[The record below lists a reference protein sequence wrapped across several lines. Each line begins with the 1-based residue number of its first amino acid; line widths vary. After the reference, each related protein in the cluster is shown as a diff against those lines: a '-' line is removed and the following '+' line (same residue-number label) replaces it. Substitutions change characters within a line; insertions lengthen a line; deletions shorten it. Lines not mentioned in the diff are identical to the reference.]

1 MFKQQSLSQSMA
13 RIGRLIHSTL
23 DFDEIMEQVISEA
36 ASAVGSETAAISL
49 RQGDH
54 WVVRYVH
61 GFPQEVIGARMD
73 DAQEPHAVLAIETK
87 KPVVIDDAFTDERVN
102 REHMKQWGVRS
113 VLVVPLVTEDQAVG
127 VLFFNQH
134 QAGVP
139 FQKSH
144 VEFAGQLASSL
155 SRAVRN
161 AQGRFLGTRGS
172 NRDITARKL
181 AEEALQE
188 AKEQLQVQNEEVQ
201 AQGEE
206 LQTQTEELRA
216 QAGELQIQAG
226 ELKATNEELR
236 ESEQRLRFVLETCH
250 IGAWDMD
257 IAGHTTIR
265 SPEHDRVYGYDSLLP
280 QWTYEMWL
288 AHVVPEDRARVDAIY
303 QNAVKTR
310 SPWSFEYRIRR
321 PDGQVRW
328 IWATGDHRRDADG
341 GVRRVA
347 GIVQDVT
354 ERKRAEESL
363 QRAHE
368 ELQVRSEE
376 LTIANEELREQEQ
389 ALRDSERLYRAIGE
403 SIDYGVWTCA
413 PDGRNTYAS
422 ESFLKMVGLT
432 QEQCSDFGWGAVLH
446 PDDAERTIAAWKE
459 CVRTGGTWDI
469 EHRFRGVDGQWH
481 HVLARGVPVRN
492 ERGMIICWAGI
503 NLDISRLKRAEAALQ
518 QANEELQA
526 RSEEL
531 TVANEELWVQSVQ
544 LQESEQRLRMALEG
558 GQMGRWEWDLATD
571 SMFWCERTFALLGL
585 EKFTKASV
593 ETLLDCT
600 HSEDREAV
608 KRLIAR
614 VMNEAQDFQA
624 EFRVLRHRETPHNDI
639 AWLVLHAQVIRDEQQ
654 RAVRTIGVLY
664 DITSRKEMEA
674 ELRRLNERLEAEVQA
689 QTEELRDSVDRLQ
702 DEVVRRVLAEGK
714 LRTNSRLLEAFFQHT
729 ITPLAF
735 LDNGFSFV
743 RVNEAFAEAAGKP
756 ASYFVHKS
764 HFALYPSEEDRVIF
778 EQVVQSRQPYQAFA
792 RPFPYFDKPQQ
803 PTRYWNRRITPLLDD
818 KGQVQFLVFN
828 LEDVTE
834 RQNAFGE
841 LEHRTGLLQKLTL
854 ELSQAEDRE
863 RRRLAEI
870 LHDDLQQV
878 LAAAKFHLGL
888 LKSRL
893 KGDEQTTE
901 LADQLTRM
909 LKESIEK
916 SRSLSHEL
924 SPAVLYQGD
933 LGETFEWL
941 ARQVQTKHG
950 LTVHTEVHGKVD
962 TSSEPIKAFLFRA
975 AREILFN
982 TVKHAHVD
990 EARLRLQRRHGQLW
1004 LTIADRGRGFD
1015 PQALGRTTGFGLFSI
1030 RERVELLGG
1039 RMRIRSA
1046 KGKGSVVVIVIA
1058 DETGGPRTEG
1068 REYTGLPSFVRQSP
1082 SSGGPLRILLVDDHK
1097 TMRAGLA
1104 ALIAEQTDMA
1114 VVGQAGDGRTAIDL
1128 ARELLPDVVIMDVA
1142 MPTMPGDEA
1151 TRQIKATRPQARIIA
1166 LSMFEEPGVARRMRD
1181 AGAEVYLPKT
1191 GPSEGL
1197 LAAIRGRG

>member
-1 MFKQQSLSQSMA
+1 MSKKQSLSPSMA

-23 DFDEIMEQVISEA
+23 NFDEIMERVMAEA
-36 ASAVGSETAAISL
+36 AEAVGSKTVALSL
-49 RQGDH
+49 RQGDQ

-61 GFPQEVIGARMD
+61 GLPREVIGARMD

-87 KPVVIDDAFTDERVN
+87 KPVVIDDAFTDQRVN

-113 VLVVPLVTEDQAVG
+113 VLVVPLVTGDQAVG

-134 QAGVP
+134 QAGAP

-155 SRAVRN
+155 SLAVRN
-161 AQGRFLGTRGS
+161 ARLFESLR
-172 NRDITARKL
+172 AEL
-181 AEEALQE
+181 AERRRAEQGLQE
-188 AKEQLQVQNEEVQ
+188 ANEQLQSQ
-201 AQGEE
+201 A
-206 LQTQTEELRA
+206 EELRA
-216 QAGELQIQAG
+216 A
-226 ELKATNEELR
+226 NEELQAQSEELQAQQEELQAQTEDVCQGEQALR
-236 ESEQRLRFVLETCH
+236 EREERLRFVLETCH

-257 IAGHTTIR
+257 IADHTTIR
-265 SPEHDRVYGYDSLLP
+265 SAEHDRIYGYDTPRP

-288 AHVVPEDRARVDAIY
+288 EHVVPEDRARVDAIY
-303 QNAVKTR
+303 QNAVKTQSR
-310 SPWSFEYRIRR
+310 WSFEYRIRR

-354 ERKRAEESL
+354 ERKRAEEAL
-363 QRAHE
+363 RRAHE
-368 ELQVRSEE
+368 ELQTQSEE
-376 LTIANEELREQEQ
+376 LRQ
-389 ALRDSERLYRAIGE
+389 
-403 SIDYGVWTCA
+403 
-413 PDGRNTYAS
+413 
-422 ESFLKMVGLT
+422 
-432 QEQCSDFGWGAVLH
+432 
-446 PDDAERTIAAWKE
+446 
-459 CVRTGGTWDI
+459 
-469 EHRFRGVDGQWH
+469 
-481 HVLARGVPVRN
+481 
-492 ERGMIICWAGI
+492 
-503 NLDISRLKRAEAALQ
+503 
-518 QANEELQA
+518 
-526 RSEEL
+526 
-531 TVANEELWVQSVQ
+531 
-544 LQESEQRLRMALEG
+544 SEQRLRLALEG

-585 EKFTKASV
+585 DTFMKASV
-593 ETLLDCT
+593 EMLLDCI
-600 HSEDREAV
+600 HPADREAV
-608 KRLIAR
+608 KKLIAR
-614 VMNEAQDFQA
+614 VMNEAKDFQV
-624 EFRVLRHRETPHNDI
+624 EFRVLRHREKPRGDI
-639 AWLVLHAQVIRDEQQ
+639 AWLALHAQVIRDEHQ
-654 RAVRTIGVLY
+654 RAVRTIGVVY
-664 DITSRKEMEA
+664 DVTPRKQMEA
-674 ELRRLNERLEAEVQA
+674 ELRQLNERLEAEVEA
-689 QTEELRDSVDRLQ
+689 QTEELRDSIDRLQ

-714 LRTNSRLLEAFFQHT
+714 LRKNSRLLEAFFQHT
-729 ITPLAF
+729 TTPLAF
-735 LDNGFSFV
+735 LDNAFSLV
-743 RVNEAFAEAAGKP
+743 QVNEAFAQATGKP
-756 ASYFVHKS
+756 AAYFVHKS
-764 HFALYPSEEDRVIF
+764 HFVLYPSEEDRVIF

-803 PTRYWNRRITPLLDD
+803 PTRYWNWRITPLLDD

-834 RQNAFGE
+834 QQHAFGE
-841 LEHRTGLLQKLTL
+841 LEHRAGLLQKLTL

-901 LADQLTRM
+901 LADQVTRM

-941 ARQVQTKHG
+941 ARQIETKHG

-975 AREILFN
+975 AQEILFN
-982 TVKHAHVD
+982 TIKHAHVH
-990 EARLRLQRRHGQLW
+990 EARLRLQRRHGRLW

-1015 PQALGRTTGFGLFSI
+1015 PRALGRTTGFGLFSI

-1039 RMRIRSA
+1039 RMRIHSA
-1046 KGKGSVVVIVIA
+1046 KDKGSVVVIAIA
-1058 DETGGPRTEG
+1058 DQAEGQRIEDGGPKAHEAAV
-1068 REYTGLPSFVRQSP
+1068 LCPP
-1082 SSGGPLRILLVDDHK
+1082 SSVLRNPATAGPLRILLVDDHK
-1097 TMRAGLA
+1097 VMRAGLA
-1104 ALIAEQTDMA
+1104 ALIAEQADME
-1114 VVGQAGDGRTAIDL
+1114 VVGQAGDGRKAVDL
-1128 ARELLPDVVIMDVA
+1128 ACELSPDVVIMDVA
-1142 MPTMPGDEA
+1142 MPMMPGDEA
-1151 TRQIKATRPQARIIA
+1151 ARQIKATLPQARIIA
-1166 LSMFEEPGVARRMRD
+1166 LSMFEEPGVAQRMRD
-1181 AGAEVYLPKT
+1181 AGAEVYWPKT